1 MQVNLK
7 SFALLAMVAA
17 TAATAQE
24 KSEVQVSPEVAAKCE
39 AEGGCMLISRAR
51 MTTAMRDVYQGGV
64 EEGRKQAQAAG
75 KTCRKDI

>member
-1 MQVNLK
+1 MKLI
-7 SFALLAMVAA
+7 LAAA
-17 TAATAQE
+17 VLSLATVATAQE

-51 MTTAMRDVYQGGV
+51 MTTVMQDVYQGGV